1 MSKQLAPPD
10 ARGEPP
16 STVEEVFALLRA
28 QGGRATPPRRI
39 LLEILFDTDRHL
51 TAEELATA
59 VQKRSPDVHLSTIYR
74 NLEELQKLGVVTHT
88 HLGHGPVTYQLAAHA
103 HAHFICDQC
112 GKRVEAKDELFRD
125 LARKAERELGF
136 TIDPHHVAIFGR
148 CSDCMAL

>member
-88 HLGHGPVTYQLAAHA
+88 HLGHGPVT
-103 HAHFICDQC
+103 
-112 GKRVEAKDELFRD
+112 
-125 LARKAERELGF
+125 
-136 TIDPHHVAIFGR
+136 
-148 CSDCMAL
+148 